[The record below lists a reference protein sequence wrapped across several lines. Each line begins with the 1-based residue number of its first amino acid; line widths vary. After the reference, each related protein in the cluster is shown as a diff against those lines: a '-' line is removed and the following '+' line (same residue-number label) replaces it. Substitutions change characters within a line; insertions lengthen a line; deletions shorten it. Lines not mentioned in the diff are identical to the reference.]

1 MANILSQDELDSL
14 LQEMKQ
20 LQDDTSKVENTQD
33 PIPPIEKVQHQAS
46 TPSDVNL
53 ELALSIR
60 VRVSAELGRTYIT
73 GHELLRLTPG
83 ATIPLN
89 TKADDTLL
97 KLTVK
102 DQVIAY
108 GETVVKNDR
117 FALRLTKVNPTKEL
131 INKLKS

>member
-20 LQDDTSKVENTQD
+20 LQDDTSKVESTQE
-33 PIPPIEKVQHQAS
+33 PIPPIEQVKPQMQA
-46 TPSDVNL
+46 PSDVNL

-60 VRVSAELGRTYIT
+60 VRVSAELGRAYIT
-73 GHELLRLTPG
+73 GHQLLRLTPG

-108 GETVVKNDR
+108 GETVVKNEK
-117 FALRLTKVNPTKEL
+117 FALRLTEVNPKKEM
-131 INKLKS
+131 INKLGS